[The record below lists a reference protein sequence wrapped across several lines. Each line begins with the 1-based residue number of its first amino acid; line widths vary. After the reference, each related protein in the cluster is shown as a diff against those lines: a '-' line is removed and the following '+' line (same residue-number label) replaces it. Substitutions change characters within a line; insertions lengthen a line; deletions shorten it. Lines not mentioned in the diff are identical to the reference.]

1 MSRAVPLCH
10 RLQGVAD
17 PKNDRIYAA
26 FTDKTNGMRIRFAR
40 SGNRGK
46 TWQAVTVSDNPS
58 LSDQFSPAIA
68 VDSDSN
74 VKITYYD
81 TVLSST
87 AEAVH
92 VFMARSGKGDSFD
105 TERVTTISSNDSR
118 SNPLRDYT
126 ANLGDRTAAAMTDG
140 DVLVAWTDTRLD
152 SEDVF
157 VSVVFDPDGES
168 MTGSG
173 KILSPAGAFPANPA
187 LTGKAEFGFD
197 AKYRKH
203 SSVPMGDTEFSFVA
217 GKFKFK
223 FRPALSWRV
232 EGGTVGVL
240 LQEDEKVVRKGFLP
254 NRAYELRIEF
264 VNAAGHGPR
273 AEVGRPTGWTGGS
286 ACAGSGRGG
295 RRTARRYRPDRSRL
309 PRAARRVGLDG
320 DPTGKPSPGRS
331 GPGRGPRAR
340 RQGRDGGVLPARS
353 PGGDAG

>member
-1 MSRAVPLCH
+1 MIAPSPSGSRLNFGAAQEIAKTGIGFAQTITAMPEKGVGPNLA
-10 RLQGVAD
+10 LVAD

-217 GKFKFK
+217 GKFKVKFK
-223 FRPALSWRV
+223 STSYDQFVVAGATVQLKGSGKVNGDGSYTFLLTVIDGNQPGGGGVDRFRIKIVNS
-232 EGGTVGVL
+232 TTGVL
-240 LQEDEKVVRKGFLP
+240 VYDNTPGASANPQAITEG
-254 NRAYELRIEF
+254 RIKIQ
-264 VNAAGHGPR
+264 NN
-273 AEVGRPTGWTGGS
+273 
-286 ACAGSGRGG
+286 
-295 RRTARRYRPDRSRL
+295 
-309 PRAARRVGLDG
+309 
-320 DPTGKPSPGRS
+320 
-331 GPGRGPRAR
+331 
-340 RQGRDGGVLPARS
+340 
-353 PGGDAG
+353 